1 MKRIYGILIGLMTAA
16 AVGGS
21 VSAQVAKQVEV
32 TKDYI
37 PQVAK
42 AEKKSIEPN
51 MVDTVTIRP
60 DIDYTIT
67 PRSFS
72 SALNTSRLRPAS
84 VTYWEYDRKYPFYL
98 KAGVGY
104 PLNTI
109 ADLYATTHRADVGY
123 LTGYVNHQGQF
134 SKIKVI
140 DPSTQGIFNN
150 NARQM
155 LNRVGVNGGKYV
167 GRYTLN
173 GDVFYESDVY
183 NRYPYETVNEYDP
196 RKIDFENIAL
206 KLKFGDSFADLS
218 HLNFMVDAGFDFY
231 NDKSATVNFADLKA
245 PTTADK
251 YQQIA
256 ASASARIARNIG
268 KRSMF
273 SVAAGYRGYYGMRTL
288 SHYRNT
294 IASLAVRYGYKSKR
308 MLDLKVGVDYHFDKV
323 SLLAAKHHVM
333 PYVYLGLNV
342 RDNGRFV
349 PYVELNGELHNNS
362 YQELQRRN
370 PYVAM
375 LGYAGMPSM
384 NSAESLPNTAL
395 YNLRFGFTGHT
406 KNSRLAYRLYANMAF
421 IDNSLYWY
429 SVNRAF
435 FGVELARRNICSI
448 NASVEYKPISSL
460 IVEARVRG
468 MIYTTF
474 ATVENALPAIEA
486 RLALR
491 YTHRKF
497 AIGASA
503 DLVGSSR
510 WTSILKYRQG
520 QDFQAMVAI
529 NPGVKVPT
537 TVDVGLTA
545 DWFASDKCTVFIEGR
560 NLANMNIYRW
570 VYYREYGIHFT
581 AGVKIQF

>member
-1 MKRIYGILIGLMTAA
+1 MKRIYGILIYLTM
-16 AVGGS
+16 AVAMCGS
-21 VSAQVAKQVEV
+21 ASAQVAKQVEV
-32 TKDYI
+32 TKDYM
-37 PQVAK
+37 PRVAK
-42 AEKKSIEPN
+42 AEKLEVEPN
-51 MVDTVTIRP
+51 MVDTVKIRP

-72 SALNTSRLRPAS
+72 SALNTRRFRPAS

-98 KAGVGY
+98 KAGAGY

-109 ADLYATTHRADVGY
+109 ADFYATTHRADVGY

-134 SKIKVI
+134 SKIKVT
-140 DPSTQGIFNN
+140 DPSTQHVFNN
-150 NARQM
+150 NSRQM

-167 GRYTLN
+167 GRYTLD
-173 GDVFYESDVY
+173 GDVYYESDVY
-183 NRYPYETVNEYDP
+183 SRYPYEIVNEYDP

-206 KLKFGDSFADLS
+206 KLNFGDSFADLS
-218 HLNFMVDAGFDFY
+218 RLNFAVYAGFDFY
-231 NDKSATVNFADLKA
+231 NDKSATINFSDLAA
-245 PTTADK
+245 PSVSDK

-256 ASASARIARNIG
+256 ASAGARIARKIG
-268 KRSMF
+268 SRSMF
-273 SVAAGYRGYYGMRTL
+273 SVGAEYRGYYGLRTI
-288 SHYRNT
+288 SSYRNT
-294 IASLAVRYGYKSKR
+294 IASLSVRYGYKSRR
-308 MLDLKVGVDYHFDKV
+308 MFDLKVGVDYYYDKV
-323 SLLAAKHHVM
+323 SSLAAKHHVM

-349 PYVELNGELHNNS
+349 PYIELNGELLNNS

-375 LGYAGMPSM
+375 LGYACMPSM
-384 NSAESLPNTAL
+384 SSDESLPNTSV

-406 KNSRLAYRLYANMAF
+406 RNSRLAYRLYANMAF
-421 IDNSLYWY
+421 VENSLYWY
-429 SVNRAF
+429 AVNRAF

-460 IVEARVRG
+460 IVEAQVRG

-474 ATVENALPAIEA
+474 ATVENALPSIEA

-503 DLVGSSR
+503 DLVGASR
-510 WTSILKYRQG
+510 WTSIVKYRPG
-520 QDFQAMVAI
+520 QDFQTLVAT
-529 NPGVKVPT
+529 NPGVRVPL

-545 DWFASDKCTVFIEGR
+545 DWFVNDKCTIFVEGR

-570 VYYREYGIHFT
+570 AYYREYGIHFT
-581 AGVKIQF
+581 AGVKVQF

>member
-1 MKRIYGILIGLMTAA
+1 MAG
-16 AVGGS
+16 AVAVCGS

-32 TKDYI
+32 TKDYM
-37 PQVAK
+37 PKVTK
-42 AEKKSIEPN
+42 ADKLDVEPN

-72 SALNTSRLRPAS
+72 SALNTRRFRPAS

-134 SKIKVI
+134 SKIKVA
-140 DPSTQGIFNN
+140 DPSTSAVFNN
-150 NARQM
+150 NSRQM
-155 LNRVGVNGGKYV
+155 INRVGVNGGKYL
-167 GRYTLN
+167 GKYTLD
-173 GDVFYESDVY
+173 GDLYYESDVY
-183 NRYPYETVNEYDP
+183 NRYPYERVNDYDP

-206 KLKFGDSFADLS
+206 KLNFGDSFADLS
-218 HLNFMVDAGFDFY
+218 HLNFAVYGGVDFY
-231 NDKSATVNFADLKA
+231 NDKSDVINYTDVAA
-245 PTTADK
+245 PVTDGK
-251 YQQIA
+251 FQQIA
-256 ASASARIARNIG
+256 ATAGARIARNIG
-268 KRSMF
+268 SRSTF
-273 SVAAGYRGYYGMRTL
+273 SVAVGYRGYYGLR
-288 SHYRNT
+288 SIASYDNT
-294 IASLAVRYGYKSKR
+294 IASLSARYGYRSR
-308 MLDLKVGVDYHFDKV
+308 RLFDLKVGVDYHYDKV
-323 SLLAAKHHVM
+323 ATHKTKHHVM
-333 PYVYLGLNV
+333 PYLYVGLNV

-349 PYVELNGELHNNS
+349 PYIELDGELLNNS

-384 NSAESLPNTAL
+384 NVGEPLDNTAI

-406 KNSRLAYRLYANMAF
+406 RNSRFAYRLYANMSFAEN
-421 IDNSLYWY
+421 DLYWY
-429 SVNRAF
+429 GVNRAF
-435 FGVELARRNICSI
+435 FGVELARRNVCSI
-448 NASVEYKPISSL
+448 NASIEYKPISSL
-460 IVEARVRG
+460 VIEGQVRG

-474 ATVENALPAIEA
+474 ATVENALPAVEA

-491 YTHRKF
+491 YNHRRF
-497 AIGASA
+497 AIVASA

-510 WTSILKYRQG
+510 WTSILKYRPG
-520 QDFQAMVAI
+520 QDFKTLVAT
-529 NPGVKVPT
+529 NPGVKVPM
-537 TVDVGLTA
+537 TVDVGLNF
-545 DWFASDKCTVFIEGR
+545 DWFVNDKCTVFVEGR

-570 VYYREYGIHFT
+570 AYYREYGVHFT
-581 AGVKIQF
+581 AGVKVQF

>member
-1 MKRIYGILIGLMTAA
+1 MKRIYGILICLAG
-16 AVGGS
+16 AVAVCGS

-32 TKDYI
+32 TKDYM
-37 PQVAK
+37 PKVTK
-42 AEKKSIEPN
+42 ADKLDVEPN

-72 SALNTSRLRPAS
+72 SALNTRRFRPAS

-134 SKIKVI
+134 SKIKVT
-140 DPSTQGIFNN
+140 DPSTSAVFNN
-150 NARQM
+150 NSRQM
-155 LNRVGVNGGKYV
+155 INRVGVNGGKYL
-167 GRYTLN
+167 GKYTLD
-173 GDVFYESDVY
+173 GDLYYESDVY
-183 NRYPYETVNEYDP
+183 NRYPYERVNDYDP

-206 KLKFGDSFADLS
+206 KLNFGDSFADLS
-218 HLNFMVDAGFDFY
+218 HLNFTVYGGVDFY
-231 NDKSATVNFADLKA
+231 NDKSDVINYADVAA
-245 PTTADK
+245 PVTDGK
-251 YQQIA
+251 FQQIA
-256 ASASARIARNIG
+256 ATAGARIARNIG
-268 KRSMF
+268 SRSTF
-273 SVAAGYRGYYGMRTL
+273 SVAVGYRGYYGLR
-288 SHYRNT
+288 SIASYDNT
-294 IASLAVRYGYKSKR
+294 IASLSARYGYRSR
-308 MLDLKVGVDYHFDKV
+308 RLFDLKVGVDYHYDKV
-323 SLLAAKHHVM
+323 ATHKTKHHVM
-333 PYVYLGLNV
+333 PYLYVGLNV

-349 PYVELNGELHNNS
+349 PYIELDGELLNNS

-384 NSAESLPNTAL
+384 NVGEPLTNTAI

-406 KNSRLAYRLYANMAF
+406 RNSRFAYRLYANMSFAEN
-421 IDNSLYWY
+421 DLYWY
-429 SVNRAF
+429 GVNRAF
-435 FGVELARRNICSI
+435 FGVELARRNVCSI
-448 NASVEYKPISSL
+448 NASIEYKPISSL
-460 IVEARVRG
+460 VIEGQVRG

-474 ATVENALPAIEA
+474 ATVENALPAVEA

-491 YTHRKF
+491 YNHRRF

-510 WTSILKYRQG
+510 WTSILKYRPG
-520 QDFQAMVAI
+520 QDFKTLVAT
-529 NPGVKVPT
+529 NPGVKVPM
-537 TVDVGLTA
+537 TVDVGLNF
-545 DWFASDKCTVFIEGR
+545 DWFVNDKCTVFVEGR

-570 VYYREYGIHFT
+570 AYYREYGVHFT
-581 AGVKIQF
+581 AGVKVQF

>member
-123 LTGYVNHQGQF
+123 LTGYANHQGQF
-134 SKIKVI
+134 SKIKVT

-150 NARQM
+150 SAQQM
-155 LNRVGVNGGKYV
+155 INRVGVSGGKYF
-167 GRYTLN
+167 GRYTLK
-173 GDVFYESDVY
+173 GDVHYESDVY
-183 NRYPYETVNEYDP
+183 SRYPYDAVNEYDP
-196 RKIDFENIAL
+196 RKIDFEDIAL
-206 KLKFGDSFADLS
+206 KLNFGDSFADLS
-218 HLNFMVDAGFDFY
+218 HLNFAVDADFDFY
-231 NDKSATVNFADLKA
+231 NDKSATINFADMAA
-245 PTTADK
+245 PSMNDK

-256 ASASARIARNIG
+256 VSAGARLARKIG
-268 KRSMF
+268 ARSTV
-273 SVAAGYRGYYGMRTL
+273 SIGANYRGCFGLRTL
-288 SHYRNT
+288 SHYRNN
-294 IASLAVRYGYKSKR
+294 IASVAVRYGYKSKR
-308 MLDLKVGVDYHFDKV
+308 MLDLKVGVDYHFDQV
-323 SLLAAKHHVM
+323 SSLATKHHVM

-349 PYVELNGELHNNS
+349 PYVELNGELQNNS

-375 LGYAGMPSM
+375 LGYEGMPSM
-384 NSAESLPNTAL
+384 NSAESLPNTAI

-435 FGVELARRNICSI
+435 FGVEIARRNICSI

-474 ATVENALPAIEA
+474 ATVENAMPSIEA

-497 AIGASA
+497 ALGASA

-510 WTSILKYRQG
+510 WTSILKYRPG

-537 TVDVGLTA
+537 SVDVGVTA
-545 DWFASDKCTVFIEGR
+545 DWFASDRCTVFIEGR

-570 VYYREYGIHFT
+570 AYYREYGIHFT